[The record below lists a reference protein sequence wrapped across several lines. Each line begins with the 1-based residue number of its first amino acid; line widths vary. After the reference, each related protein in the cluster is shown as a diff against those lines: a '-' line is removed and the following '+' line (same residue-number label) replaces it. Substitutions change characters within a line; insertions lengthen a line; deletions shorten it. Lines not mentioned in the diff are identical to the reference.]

1 MLILGISIAR
11 KMMRSVKFIFG
22 GILVFLVCFSAA
34 ASFAESD
41 VKIGGFDK
49 TFKTHNIMGEI
60 KSVAVLENDNIVVG
74 GFLSTIDDVVSQ
86 NLMSFEKDGEFKMFY
101 DVGLGPVQTVY
112 KVFTA
117 PNNRVVITGK
127 FLKIKDKP
135 SAYIAIFDEK
145 GSNMEFSPAPG
156 ANGEIYAV
164 EADRDGIWIAGKF
177 TAFNRKNR
185 TKICRIDYN
194 GALDKCFNPDIKISG
209 EVYTL
214 HFFNEVL
221 FVGGYFGGAGPCV
234 EIKTTHKSLGRLL
247 WPKTKRAF
255 FDSPFNHCGANGKIL
270 KVVSQGNNHLLV
282 VGRFSGYA
290 AGKESNIR
298 TGALVRVNATTGML
312 DKSFKV
318 SPMYIDGTIN
328 DVLVHPKDG
337 KIIIVGRF
345 TMVGGIK
352 CNRVARLNPDGSVD
366 PTFDSKIGADHE
378 VLSVAVQKSGNLI
391 IGGSFRNYDG
401 VKCDG
406 LARINY

>member
-1 MLILGISIAR
+1 MNIFKKLFF
-11 KMMRSVKFIFG
+11 SVM
-22 GILVFLVCFSAA
+22 CFSAA
-34 ASFAESD
+34 VSFAED
-41 VKIGGFDK
+41 NVKIGGFDK
-49 TFKTHNIMGEI
+49 TFKTHDIMGEI
-60 KSVAVLENDNIVVG
+60 KTVAVLENDNIVVG
-74 GFLSTIDDVVSQ
+74 GFLSTVDGTVSQ

-117 PNNRVVITGK
+117 PDNRVVVTGK

-135 SAYIAIFDEK
+135 SAYVAVFDEK
-145 GSNMEFSPAPG
+145 GSNADFSPAPG

-164 EADRDGIWIAGKF
+164 EADESGIWLAGKF

-185 TKICRIDYN
+185 TKICKVKYN
-194 GALDKCFNPDIKISG
+194 GALDETVRDDIKISG
-209 EVYTL
+209 EAYTL
-214 HFFNEVL
+214 HLFNEVL
-221 FVGGYFGGAGPCV
+221 YVGGYFGGASPCR
-234 EIKTTHKSLGRLL
+234 EKKTTHKSLGRLL
-247 WPKTKRAF
+247 WPTTHSAV

-270 KVVSQGNNHLLV
+270 KVVSQGCNNLLV

-298 TGALVRVNATTGML
+298 TGALVRVDATTGML

-318 SPMYIDGTIN
+318 TPMYIDGTIN

-345 TMVGGIK
+345 TTVGGVK
-352 CNRVARLNPDGSVD
+352 CNRVARLNPDGTVD

-378 VLSVAVQKSGNLI
+378 VLSVAVQKSGNII
-391 IGGSFRNYDG
+391 IGGSFRTYDG